1 VPRSKPP
8 VETSCAPC
16 VRNRNSILPQL
27 TEKRDRCQ
35 SHAATTIPFATNAAH
50 SACLGSLSSG
60 KFEARLMMTGSD
72 AELGFVIT
80 AFELLLEVDRAL
92 AATQGAEE
100 EWSS

>member
-1 VPRSKPP
+1 
-8 VETSCAPC
+8 
-16 VRNRNSILPQL
+16 
-27 TEKRDRCQ
+27 
-35 SHAATTIPFATNAAH
+35 
-50 SACLGSLSSG
+50 
-60 KFEARLMMTGSD
+60 MMTGSD